1 MPADRRFPRRPRG
14 LVDDGVTMGA
24 PLPARSRRLLL
35 VVVGV
40 LVVAALVV
48 VGVLVWPG
56 GSSSRSSAAPT
67 GTAPSASPSSTGDA
81 PGTYLALGDSVP
93 FGFRMADS
101 AHFPQPASFTGYPEL
116 LAPELGLKLLNASC
130 PGETTASFS
139 TTTAPA
145 FGCENSPQSALFGYR
160 SVYPLHVPYKLPE
173 SQLDY
178 AVSTLKATK
187 DVRLVTLQVG
197 ANDAFL
203 CRQRTADQCLS
214 EAGTTVSTA
223 QSNVEGILAALRDRA
238 GYTGRIVVVTYYS
251 LDYSPAGAAG
261 THLLDDALATA
272 ARAHGAAVADGFAAF
287 EPAATAAGGSSVA
300 AGLVIRGDVH
310 PTAKGQ
316 RLLAAAVRSAIGG

>member
-1 MPADRRFPRRPRG
+1 
-14 LVDDGVTMGA
+14 MGA

-35 VVVGV
+35 LVVGA

-48 VGVLVWPG
+48 VGVLFWPG
-56 GSSSRSSAAPT
+56 GGSSGRSSAAPT
-67 GTAPSASPSSTGDA
+67 GTSPSAAPSSPADGQ
-81 PGTYLALGDSVP
+81 GTYLALGDSVP

-101 AHFPQPASFTGYPEL
+101 AHFPQPDSFIGYPEL
-116 LAPELGLKLLNASC
+116 LAPELGLHLLNASC

-139 TTTAPA
+139 ATTAPA

-173 SQLDY
+173 SQLEY

-203 CRQRTADQCLS
+203 CRQRTADQCTS
-214 EAGTTVSTA
+214 EAGATISTA

-251 LDYSPAGAAG
+251 LDYSPAGVAG

-272 ARAHGAAVADGFAAF
+272 ARAHDAVVADGFAAF
-287 EPAATAAGGSSVA
+287 APAATAAGGSAVA

-310 PTAKGQ
+310 PTAEGQ